1 MTRYYKNIILF
12 AFNSNPSRRGSSMI
26 HPRRSLPSPN
36 ASPTQP
42 VFRFSPNPHQHATRE
57 PSEKAGIMRVDI
69 DFSRHFHFS
78 TALAERAERNV
89 KVLPF
94 EIFCLH
100 AILSWILRN
109 SVKGGKVD
117 FGWRKSSSSSIT
129 SERHFYI
136 RSPYQ
141 RLCRNPVLIE
151 SPFESLKQLNFS

>member
-36 ASPTQP
+36 ASPRQP

-109 SVKGGKVD
+109 SVKGENRLWMAKIVFFFD
-117 FGWRKSSSSSIT
+117 
-129 SERHFYI
+129 YI
-136 RSPYQ
+136 RTTF
-141 RLCRNPVLIE
+141 LH
-151 SPFESLKQLNFS
+151 SLALSTTMP

>member
-109 SVKGGKVD
+109 SVKGGKSTLDGENRLLLRLHPNDIFTFARLINDYAV
-117 FGWRKSSSSSIT
+117 
-129 SERHFYI
+129 I
-136 RSPYQ
+136 RY
-141 RLCRNPVLIE
+141 
-151 SPFESLKQLNFS
+151 